1 MHATDS
7 AGRGLR
13 PTLLSTLLTA
23 AAALAV
29 ILAAPAPA
37 LASYLGFPDVGGWE
51 WYAQDGTLRYAVEH
65 GLITGNASGTFDGG
79 GTVSRA
85 QAVTVI
91 WRAAGRPSAWSAS
104 FPDCDYS
111 DQSFYGDA
119 VRWARAEGVVS
130 GYEDGRF
137 GPGDPVTREQ
147 LAKMV
152 ADFARSVGADISS
165 SGALPFEDA
174 GLVSSSCEDQLAW
187 CVERGIISGESRAD
201 GTYANPRGPAQRCQ
215 LAKIMAIAHR
225 DVIVPQLGHEPQPEY
240 RTGDLVMLTGVV
252 FEESWQH
259 PTMGRTAFYVLHLDR
274 PATFVMDEGS
284 GQARYANVTEV
295 QIWDGEYYPMP
306 TNVPVVVR
314 ASVFVNPLTHWARRS
329 CIVSN
334 STVTPL

>member
-1 MHATDS
+1 MHAARFSSSNVRSVFFS
-7 AGRGLR
+7 A
-13 PTLLSTLLTA
+13 LLA
-23 AAALAV
+23 IVAALAV
-29 ILAAPAPA
+29 VLAAPAPA
-37 LASYLGFPDVGGWE
+37 RAAYLGFPDVGGQE

-65 GLITGNASGTFDGG
+65 GLITGNADGSFGGG

-152 ADFARSVGADISS
+152 ADYARSIGVDVSGSGPLPFVDAAQVS
-165 SGALPFEDA
+165 SGFEA
-174 GLVSSSCEDQLAW
+174 QLAW
-187 CVERGIISGESRAD
+187 CVERGIISGEQRAD
-201 GTYANPRGPAQRCQ
+201 GVYANPRGLAERCQ
-215 LAKIMAIAHR
+215 LVKIMAIAHR
-225 DVIVPQLGHEPQPEY
+225 DVIVPRLGYEPEPVYQ
-240 RTGDLVMLTGVV
+240 TGDLVMLTGVV
-252 FEESWQH
+252 TKNYWQH
-259 PTMGRTAFYVLHLDR
+259 PTMGWTPFYVLHLDR

-284 GQARYANVTEV
+284 GQTRYTGVTEV
-295 QIWDGEYYPMP
+295 QIWDGDYYPV
-306 TNVPVVVR
+306 TTDVPVVVR
-314 ASVFVNPLTHWARRS
+314 ASVYVNPLTHWARRS
-329 CIVSN
+329 CIVSD

>member
-1 MHATDS
+1 MFW
-7 AGRGLR
+7 RRLPR
-13 PTLLSTLLTA
+13 LVP
-23 AAALAV
+23 
-29 ILAAPAPA
+29 P
-37 LASYLGFPDVGGWE
+37 YLGFPDVGGQE
-51 WYAQDGTLRYAVEH
+51 WYAQDGTLRYAVGH
-65 GLITGNASGTFDGG
+65 GLITGNADGSFGGG

-130 GYEDGRF
+130 GYDDGRF

-152 ADFARSVGADISS
+152 ADYARSIGLDVSGSGTLPFVDADQVS
-165 SGALPFEDA
+165 SGFE
-174 GLVSSSCEDQLAW
+174 GQLAW
-187 CVERGIISGESRAD
+187 CVEQGIISGEQRAD
-201 GTYANPRGPAQRCQ
+201 GAYANPQGLAERCQ
-215 LAKIMAIAHR
+215 LVKIMAIAHR
-225 DVIVPQLGHEPQPEY
+225 DVIVPRLGYEPEPVYQ
-240 RTGDLVMLTGVV
+240 TGDLVMLTGVV
-252 FEESWQH
+252 RKGFWQH
-259 PTMGRTAFYVLHLDR
+259 PTMGSTPFYVLHLDR

-284 GQARYANVTEV
+284 GQTRYTGVTEV
-295 QIWDGEYYPMP
+295 QIWDGDYYPV
-306 TNVPVVVR
+306 TTDVPVVVR
-314 ASVFVNPLTHWARRS
+314 ASVYVNPLTHWARRS

>member
-1 MHATDS
+1 MHAMRTS
-7 AGRGLR
+7 FKIM
-13 PTLLSTLLTA
+13 LLSSLFAA

-29 ILAAPAPA
+29 VLSAPAPA
-37 LASYLGFPDVGGWE
+37 LAAHLGFPDVGGQE
-51 WYAQDGTLRYAVEH
+51 WYVQDGTLRYAVEH
-65 GLITGNASGTFDGG
+65 GLITGNADGSFGGG

-152 ADFARSVGADISS
+152 ADYARSIGVDVSGSGPLPFVDAAQVS
-165 SGALPFEDA
+165 SGFEA
-174 GLVSSSCEDQLAW
+174 QLAW
-187 CVERGIISGESRAD
+187 CVERGIISGEQRAD
-201 GTYANPRGPAQRCQ
+201 GVYANPRGLAERCQ
-215 LAKIMAIAHR
+215 LVKIMAIAHR
-225 DVIVPQLGHEPQPEY
+225 DVIVPRLGYEPEPVY
-240 RTGDLVMLTGVV
+240 HTDDLVMLTGVV
-252 FEESWQH
+252 RRGSWQH
-259 PTMGRTAFYVLHLDR
+259 PTLGSTPFYVLYLDR

-284 GQARYANVTEV
+284 GQTRYTGVTEV
-295 QIWDGEYYPMP
+295 QIWDGEYYPV
-306 TNVPVVVR
+306 TTDVPVVVR
-314 ASVFVNPLTHWARRS
+314 ARVFFNPLTHWARRS